1 MLKPVVFALGSFLIC
16 SVALAADVPQPPH
29 EQPVLYDIAGAVS
42 AAELKA
48 TDTKLVSFGTR
59 QTLSDTKSDTRG
71 IGAAERWVRSRFEQ
85 ISRDCGGCLEIIT
98 PSQVFTGERTPKDGV
113 KVMDVVAIQKGS
125 TDPDRYVVITGH
137 IDSRNSD
144 AMDATKDAPGA
155 DDDGSG
161 TSAVIEAARV
171 LSKYKFRASVVYSVD
186 AGEEQGLYGGQVI
199 ARYAEEHHWYVE
211 ADLNNDIVG
220 NSHGQNGNVDNTLVR
235 VFSEGT
241 RALETPKEAAYR
253 RYHGGEID
261 SPSRNVARYMQA
273 LAQQY
278 VPNWNVMMVYRT
290 DRFGRGGDQVA
301 FNALGFPAIRVTEGN
316 EDFTHQHQDVRV
328 ENGVHYGDVLTGVDF
343 DYLAKVTAMN
353 AITLAAM
360 AWAPAP
366 PTGFDIASDPEPG
379 LSGGVDTVLD
389 WKSPGT
395 DAAGFV
401 VHKRL
406 TTDPQWDTGRFVGDV
421 QHYVLKDVSID
432 NYFFG
437 VSSVSADGF
446 ESPVEF
452 PDATG
457 SFVPS
462 TPAPAPSTK

>member
-1 MLKPVVFALGSFLIC
+1 MVRRFILALVSFLAC
-16 SVALAADVPQPPH
+16 TAVLAADNPLPPH
-29 EQPVLYDIAGAVS
+29 QQAALYDIANAVN

-48 TDTKLVSFGTR
+48 TDAKLVSFGTR

-71 IGAAERWVRSRFEQ
+71 IGAAERWTKSRFEQ
-85 ISRDCGGCLEIIT
+85 ISKGCGGCLEIIT
-98 PSQVFTGERTPKDGV
+98 PSLVFKGERMPKEGAT
-113 KVMDVVAIQKGS
+113 VMDVVAIQKGT

-144 AMDATKDAPGA
+144 AMDVTKDAPGA

-171 LSKYKFRASVVYSVD
+171 LSKYKFRASIVYSVD
-186 AGEEQGLYGGQVI
+186 SGEEEGLYGGQVI
-199 ARYAEEHHWYVE
+199 ARYALEHHWYVE

-220 NSHGQNGNVDNTLVR
+220 NSHGQNGVVDNTLVR

-253 RYHGGEID
+253 RYHGGELD
-261 SPSRNVARYMQA
+261 SPSRNVARYMHA
-273 LAQQY
+273 LGQQY
-278 VPNWNVMMVYRT
+278 VPNWHVMMVYRT
-290 DRFGRGGDQVA
+290 DRFGRGGDQTA
-301 FNALGFPAIRVTEGN
+301 FNALGFPAVRVTEAN
-316 EDFTHQHQDVRV
+316 EDFTKQHQDVRV
-328 ENGVHYGDVLTGVDF
+328 ENGIHYGDVLSGVDF

-353 AITLAAM
+353 AVTLAAM

-366 PTGFDIASDPEPG
+366 PTGFDISSDPEPG

-389 WKSPGT
+389 WKSPGA
-395 DAAGFV
+395 DAVGFM

-406 TTDPQWDTGRFVGDV
+406 TTDPQWDEGRFVGDV

-452 PDATG
+452 PGATG
-457 SFVPS
+457 SFIPS
-462 TPAPAPSTK
+462 TPAPVPGAE